1 MVTPMQ
7 VSNKKLLTISIA
19 AYNVEAYLDG
29 ALESCLSVIEHLDV
43 IVVNDGST
51 DDTLSIALHWASRF
65 PDSITVIDKPNGG
78 YGSTIN
84 SSLKIARG
92 EYFRYLDGDD
102 WLDDALLPSYI
113 ELLEN
118 NNADLIVT
126 PYRRVY
132 ENGDPAETIDCLPY
146 LPEGPAVVEHILAD
160 YPIAGCAMAYKT
172 ELLRACGY
180 SMTENCFYTD
190 LEYAY
195 LPFMSIKSIYVSRLA
210 IYKYR
215 IGRMGQSVSVE
226 GICRHYKDT
235 IRVCQRL
242 ITDMSFS
249 GYGLSEYI
257 LHSVSRE
264 CCIAYSHLCTAG
276 PARSVKHELIQFD
289 QRIKKDAP
297 EVYRVM
303 PKISKRVALL
313 RYTCF
318 LTWRLCCWLIRRGA

>member
-1 MVTPMQ
+1 MQ
-7 VSNKKLLTISIA
+7 ANYKKILTISIA
-19 AYNVEAYLDG
+19 AYNVEAFLDE
-29 ALESCLSVIEHLDV
+29 ALESCLSAIEFLDV

-51 DDTLSIALHWASRF
+51 DNTLSIASHWASRY

-92 EYFRYLDGDD
+92 KYFRYLDGDD
-102 WLDDALLPSYI
+102 WLDDELLPSYI
-113 ELLEN
+113 EQLMN
-118 NNADLIVT
+118 CKADLFVT

-132 ENGDPAETIDCLPY
+132 ENENPTETIDCLPY
-146 LPEGPAVVEHILAD
+146 LPEGPVSPDRILAD
-160 YPIAGCAMAYKT
+160 FPIAGCAMAYRT
-172 ELLRACGY
+172 ELLRSCGY

-195 LPFMSIKSIYVSRLA
+195 LPFMHIKSIYVSKLA

-215 IGRMGQSVSVE
+215 IGRVGQSVSVD
-226 GICRHYKDT
+226 GIRKHYKDT
-235 IRVCQRL
+235 VRVCLRL
-242 ITDMSFS
+242 ITEMEFF
-249 GYGLSEYI
+249 GYGSAEYI

-264 CCIAYSHLCTAG
+264 CCIAYAHLCTAG
-276 PARSVKHELIQFD
+276 PTRSVKRELIRFD
-289 QRIKKDAP
+289 QRIKRDAP
-297 EVYRVM
+297 EVYRLM

-318 LTWRLCCWLIRRGA
+318 MSWRLCCWHIRRGA